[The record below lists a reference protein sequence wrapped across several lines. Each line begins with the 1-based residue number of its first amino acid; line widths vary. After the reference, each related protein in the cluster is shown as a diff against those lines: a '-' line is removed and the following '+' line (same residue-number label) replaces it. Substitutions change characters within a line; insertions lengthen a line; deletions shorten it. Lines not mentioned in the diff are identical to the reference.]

1 MRYIL
6 NPFKQIYDING
17 KASLKEF
24 WYFFLFT
31 WLVLYPLWVVFR
43 GQFEFNR
50 ELNFWVRI
58 LLSLPL
64 ITLGFR
70 RLNDAGYNKWLFLI
84 PIAGVLLAT
93 TPQDNKAEEDLGLQ

>member
-1 MRYIL
+1 
-6 NPFKQIYDING
+6 
-17 KASLKEF
+17 
-24 WYFFLFT
+24 
-31 WLVLYPLWVVFR
+31 
-43 GQFEFNR
+43 
-50 ELNFWVRI
+50 
-58 LLSLPL
+58 LPL